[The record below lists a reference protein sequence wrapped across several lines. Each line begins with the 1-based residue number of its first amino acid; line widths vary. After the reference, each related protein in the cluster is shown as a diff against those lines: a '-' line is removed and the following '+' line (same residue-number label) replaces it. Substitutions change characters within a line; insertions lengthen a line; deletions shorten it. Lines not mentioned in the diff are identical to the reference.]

1 MQAAI
6 YQGKEHIQ
14 VQDWPDP
21 ELSKGEVLVRVRY
34 AGICG
39 TDLMIYSG
47 RHPRAVPPLVLGHE
61 IFGAISEVGPA
72 VDASW
77 QKGMRVVIF
86 PLISCMRCT
95 PCREGNAHVCEK
107 LGLIGIDRD
116 GGFATYVKAAQE
128 QLVVV
133 PDDVNDEQAAVI
145 EPLSVSVHAVRNS
158 RFRPGDTALVT
169 GGGPIGILLAQV
181 LRATGARE
189 VVLSEV
195 KEFRRAVAR
204 RLGLSTIDPTEQRT
218 PEALERLVG
227 RRFVD
232 CVFEASGSPAA
243 YRDAVQC
250 CKVRGEISFVG
261 IPKSPPEV
269 DILNVVFKEIRASS
283 ARVYALRDFQAA
295 IALLARRAVDVLP
308 VITDRLPLGDAP
320 LGFQRML
327 GAEACLKILF
337 AIAGD

>member
-1 MQAAI
+1 MQAAV
-6 YQGKEHIQ
+6 YQGKDHIQ
-14 VQDWPDP
+14 VRDWPDP
-21 ELSKGEVLVRVRY
+21 EPSHGEVLVRVRY

-39 TDLMIYSG
+39 TDVMIYSG
-47 RHPRAVPPLVLGHE
+47 KHPRAVPPLVLGHE

-72 VDASW
+72 VDPSW
-77 QKGMRVVIF
+77 KKGMRVAIF
-86 PLISCMRCT
+86 PLISCMRCA
-95 PCREGNAHVCEK
+95 PCQEGNAHVCEK

-128 QLVVV
+128 QLVRV

-145 EPLSVSVHAVRNS
+145 EPLSVTVHAVRNS
-158 RFRPGDTALVT
+158 GFRPGDTALVT

-195 KEFRRAVAR
+195 KEFRRTVAK
-204 RLGLSTIDPTEQRT
+204 RLGLLTIDPAEQQT
-218 PEALERLVG
+218 QGALERLVG

-250 CKVRGEISFVG
+250 CKVRGEINFVG
-261 IPKSPPEV
+261 IPKSSPEV
-269 DILNVVFKEIRASS
+269 DILNIVFKEIRASS
-283 ARVYALRDFQAA
+283 ARVYTLRDFQAA
-295 IALLARRAVDVLP
+295 IALLTRRAVDVLA
-308 VITDRLPLGDAP
+308 VITDRLPLRDAS

-327 GAEACLKILF
+327 GADTSIKILF
-337 AIAGD
+337 AP